1 MATSNF
7 KIYSQ
12 DKFFFRT
19 YQLFEN
25 IFGLK
30 QDEKLFSEY
39 YRTLKAMSEEL
50 NINRPVT
57 SSLEDS
63 KRPSLRVFGC

>member
-1 MATSNF
+1 MVRLGVS
-7 KIYSQ
+7 
-12 DKFFFRT
+12 FFG
-19 YQLFEN
+19 EASS
-25 IFGLK
+25 LK
-30 QDEKLFSEY
+30 M